1 MILAIRRVSGSVGAL
16 VRKVWAARAEH
27 LQALAVLLGW
37 GLLWWGLSDVLAR
50 WLSPRG
56 IQAVG
61 LGLLVLSCVGW
72 KVLRILATIGLYG
85 LSKADKT

>member
-1 MILAIRRVSGSVGAL
+1 MIIAIRRVVWRVERVAQ
-16 VRKVWAARAEH
+16 KAWAARAEH

-56 IQAVG
+56 IQAIG
-61 LGLLVLSCVGW
+61 LGVLVLSCVGW

-85 LSKADKT
+85 LSKADKV